1 MNIHDNRR
9 RFQNSQ
15 IGLARSAMTATR
27 SATDFEIMQQEHIE
41 QMRAEIERLRA
52 RNAILDNAIAEVTEE
67 QAALCAEDQSIT
79 ELVAAKDKR
88 IEQMRKVLRGVCE
101 KCPCDT
107 SARCKDCD
115 VGAALSAAER
125 GE

>member
-15 IGLARSAMTATR
+15 IGPAQPPMTATR

-41 QMRAEIERLRA
+41 QLKAELAEARARLAVIERAHDSTIEQLKLALKTLRKYPHTYKMTGQSS
-52 RNAILDNAIAEVTEE
+52 IVVDKDIE
-67 QAALCAEDQSIT
+67 QCNAAL
-79 ELVAAKDKR
+79 L
-88 IEQMRKVLRGVCE
+88 
-101 KCPCDT
+101 
-107 SARCKDCD
+107 
-115 VGAALSAAER
+115 AAER